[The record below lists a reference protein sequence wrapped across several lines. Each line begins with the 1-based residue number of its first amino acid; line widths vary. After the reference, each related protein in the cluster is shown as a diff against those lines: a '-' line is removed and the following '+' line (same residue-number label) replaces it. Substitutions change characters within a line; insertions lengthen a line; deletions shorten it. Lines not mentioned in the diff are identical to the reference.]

1 MSAAVAQAH
10 AQADAVIAPEVT
22 LIEVAAGAMKNNN
35 YLVVDPVTRQALLVD
50 PAWQRDKLEAALQ
63 RAGASLSA
71 IALTHAHFDHVHLAG
86 ELSAA
91 HDCPVWMSQREIE
104 ASRFDLPRLLAIDET
119 PRTLGA
125 LRIEP
130 ILAPGH
136 TPGCLCY
143 RIGGHL
149 FAGDVLFIEGC
160 GLCRDEAAAYAMF
173 DSLERLKRE
182 LAPDTRIHPG
192 HTYVRAPG
200 VPFAELLRWNMYLQF
215 PDRRSFAAYRL
226 RRGQDPRKLVAFR

>member
-1 MSAAVAQAH
+1 MNAAIGQWHPPGV
-10 AQADAVIAPEVT
+10 APEVT

-35 YLVVDPVTRQALLVD
+35 YLVVDPATRQALLID
-50 PAWQRDKLEAALQ
+50 PAWQRDKLEIALRQ
-63 RAGASLSA
+63 AGARLSA
-71 IALTHAHFDHVHLAG
+71 IAITHGHFDHVHLAG

-91 HDCPVWMSQREIE
+91 HDCPVWMSQREID
-104 ASRFDLPRLLAIDET
+104 ATGFDLPRLQPIDET
-119 PRTLGA
+119 PRALGA

-143 RIGGHL
+143 RIGDHL
-149 FAGDVLFIEGC
+149 FAGDVLFLEGC

-182 LAPDTRIHPG
+182 LAPTTRIHPG
-192 HTYVRAPG
+192 HTYLRPPG
-200 VPFAELLRWNMYLQF
+200 LPFAEVMRWNMYLQF
-215 PDRRSFAAYRL
+215 TDKHSFAAYRL
-226 RRGQDPRKLVAFR
+226 RRGQDPRKLFDFR